1 MNRWEKEVQQS
12 LLDSEGAAIEEL
24 EKQYKRALAD
34 INQKV
39 KQFQTDIDLLD
50 AAMNQEGLDDT
61 TKAMLKSQKQSKIYQ
76 KQYQEALKSQVSSV
90 LDKMQGD
97 NYTTIDS
104 YLKGCYETGYIGTM
118 YSIAGQGIP
127 LIVPIDQTAAVKAIL
142 TDSKVRGGYYAA
154 LGVNVASLK
163 KVITQEISRGIAS
176 GLPYRDIARN
186 INNASGSGL
195 YNAKRITR
203 TEGHRIQQTSA
214 RDAQYAAKAKGADVV
229 KQWDAA
235 LDGRTRDSHARVD
248 GEIRELDEKFSNGL
262 RFPGDPYGSAAE
274 VINCRCTCDTRARWA
289 LDDDELQTLKDR
301 AEYFGLDKTENFE
314 DFRKKYLTA
323 VEKSEKEAIIEFT
336 KASTTEEAGEFAR
349 DVLGVDQTTAY
360 SLGMNVDVAN
370 GLNKAIFDISNT
382 FGSLTEYGYLENV
395 LIYTNKN
402 GAYAAYVDSLRSVF
416 LPTSVKRKTALKLMA
431 KDAAGE
437 FALGAWSTPDAMHS
451 IYHELGHAVQ
461 HMLLDGDARKRNAI
475 NVFFKE
481 TYSSVLGDK
490 FTWTSEGAV
499 AATMTE
505 KVKSVSFSY
514 YGLRNA
520 GEMVA
525 ESIAQYF
532 LSTEPSEIAKTVV
545 KILNGVE

>member
-1 MNRWEKEVQQS
+1 MNRWQKEVQQS

-76 KQYQEALKSQVSSV
+76 KQYQEALKRQVSSV

-97 NYTTIDS
+97 NYATIDS

-127 LIVPIDQTAAVKAIL
+127 IIAPIDQAAAVKAIL

-214 RDAQYAAKAKGADVV
+214 RDAQYAAKAKGADVL

-370 GLNKAIFDISNT
+370 GLNEAIFDISNT

-395 LIYTNKN
+395 QIHTSKDNS
-402 GAYAAYVDSLRSVF
+402 YAAYMESIRTLF
-416 LPTSVKRKTALKLMA
+416 LNPAVKKKSALKVMA
-431 KDAAGE
+431 ETASLQFE
-437 FALGAWSTPDAMHS
+437 HGAWSTPDAMHS
-451 IYHELGHAVQ
+451 VYHELGHAVQ

-475 NVFFKE
+475 NVFFNK
-481 TYSSVLGDK
+481 TFSDVLGEG
-490 FTWTSEGAV
+490 FTWVRDKNV
-499 AATMTE
+499 AMQMSE
-505 KVKSVSFSY
+505 KVKEVSFSY
-514 YGLRNA
+514 YGLKNA

-525 ESIAQYF
+525 ESVAQYF
-532 LSTEPSEIAKTVV
+532 LSPEPSEIAKTVV

>member
-39 KQFQTDIDLLD
+39 KKFQTDIDLLD

-127 LIVPIDQTAAVKAIL
+127 LIVPIDQAAAVKAIL

-154 LGVNVASLK
+154 LGVNVANLK

-214 RDAQYAAKAKGADVV
+214 RDAQYAAKAKGADVL

-248 GEIRELDEKFSNGL
+248 GEIRELDEKFGNGL
-262 RFPGDPYGSAAE
+262 RFPGDPYGSSAE
-274 VINCRCTCDTRARWA
+274 VINCRCTSDTRAKWA
-289 LDDDELQTLKDR
+289 LDEEELQTLKDR
-301 AEYFGLDKTENFE
+301 AEYFGLDKAENFE
-314 DFRKKYLTA
+314 DFRKRYLETSSDPKYNVLEKLHYSGNVTPEFETSMENSLRRMPLAHRDLAESKISGIEITDSGTGSSYFRSTGKIRISKNAGADDIIHEYAHALSEA
-323 VEKSEKEAIIEFT
+323 V
-336 KASTTEEAGEFAR
+336 G
-349 DVLGVDQTTAY
+349 AY
-360 SLGMNVDVAN
+360 NDPKFIKIMNK
-370 GLNKAIFDISNT
+370 GLEDISPADIIFDDTSFVEPIYRVECDKFISKYQGRLYEEIGIFN
-382 FGSLTEYGYLENV
+382 GKNV
-395 LIYTNKN
+395 T
-402 GAYAAYVDSLRSVF
+402 
-416 LPTSVKRKTALKLMA
+416 
-431 KDAAGE
+431 
-437 FALGAWSTPDAMHS
+437 
-451 IYHELGHAVQ
+451 
-461 HMLLDGDARKRNAI
+461 LDGMLDY
-475 NVFFKE
+475 F
-481 TYSSVLGDK
+481 
-490 FTWTSEGAV
+490 SEGY
-499 AATMTE
+499 E
-505 KVKSVSFSY
+505 EFI
-514 YGLRNA
+514 RNP
-520 GEMVA
+520 ENLK
-525 ESIAQYF
+525 EHDPDLFNYF
-532 LSTEPSEIAKTVV
+532 GGIGIV
-545 KILNGVE
+545 